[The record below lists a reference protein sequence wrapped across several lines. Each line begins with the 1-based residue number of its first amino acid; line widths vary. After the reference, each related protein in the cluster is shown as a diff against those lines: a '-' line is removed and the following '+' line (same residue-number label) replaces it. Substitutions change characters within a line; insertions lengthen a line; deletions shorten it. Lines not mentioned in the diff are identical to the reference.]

1 MGGSNLAMKTTFRVG
16 LTLLAV
22 ASLTPCLAGPK
33 EDVQSAVARW
43 AEAANYTWTARTEV
57 EGSNWGGG
65 TTTGKAAKG
74 GMAVLSQ
81 TRQDSTT
88 LAVRKGEAGVVKTD
102 AGWQTAEEIRSAR
115 QSGGGGGGGVR
126 GTMLLWA
133 RMPAEDAKTV
143 MAHVGEWK
151 ESEGAIAGT
160 LSEAGAKE
168 LLALN
173 RGRGG
178 QGQRPE
184 ARDAKGSVR
193 FWLKDG
199 QVAKMELKLSGT
211 FTMNNEDRNVAR
223 TTIYEIK
230 DIGTTT
236 MDVPAEAKAK
246 LGS

>member
-1 MGGSNLAMKTTFRVG
+1 MKTSLRVG
-16 LTLLAV
+16 LSLLAV

-33 EDVQSAVARW
+33 EDVQAAVARW
-43 AEAANYTWTARTEV
+43 AEAANYSWTARTET
-57 EGSNWGGG
+57 EGNNWGGG

-74 GMAVLSQ
+74 GWAVLSQ
-81 TRQDSTT
+81 TREGATT

-115 QSGGGGGGGVR
+115 QGGGGGGGGMR
-126 GTMLLWA
+126 GTMLLWS

-143 MAHVGEWK
+143 VAHLGEWK
-151 ESEGAIAGT
+151 ESEGAMVGT
-160 LSEAGAKE
+160 LTEAGAKE
-168 LLALN
+168 LLSLN

-184 ARDAKGSVR
+184 ARDAKGAVR

-199 QVAKMELKLSGT
+199 QVAKMELKLSGV
-211 FTMNNEDRNVAR
+211 FTMNNQDRTVAR
-223 TTIYEIK
+223 TTTYEIK
-230 DIGTTT
+230 DIGTT
-236 MDVPAEAKAK
+236 MVDVPAEAKAK

>member
-1 MGGSNLAMKTTFRVG
+1 MNGFLLAMKTSLRVG
-16 LTLLAV
+16 LSLLAV

-33 EDVQSAVARW
+33 EDVQAAVARW
-43 AEAANYTWTARTEV
+43 SEAANYTWTARTEV

-74 GMAVLSQ
+74 GWAVLSQ
-81 TRQDSTT
+81 TRQDATT
-88 LAVRKGEAGVVKTD
+88 MAVRKGEVGVVKTD

-115 QSGGGGGGGVR
+115 QAGGGGGGGVR

-143 MAHVGEWK
+143 LANIGEMK
-151 ESEGAIAGT
+151 ESEGAMVGM

-168 LLALN
+168 LLSLN

-178 QGQRPE
+178 QGQRAE

-199 QVAKMELKLSGT
+199 QVAKMEMKLSGT
-211 FTMNNEDRNVAR
+211 FTMNNEDRNVVR
-223 TTIYEIK
+223 TTTYEIK
-230 DIGTTT
+230 DIGTT
-236 MDVPAEAKAK
+236 MVNVPADAKAK